1 MVQAQHEHS
10 TVGSEPGIDS
20 NESMI
25 AVAADALSPALTPL
39 QLLDINKIAAGYQK
53 EGDCVRAVAAYRVL
67 FDKARYR
74 RVKDPSV
81 SGRREALPGRSH
93 SRLPRRSSSPSFVL
107 PRPRAITPTTHERS
121 RHLSRHRTQEEQFD
135 APRALRVPRE
145 LRVGVPQTGHVP

>member
-74 RVKDPSV
+74 RVKGSV
-81 SGRREALPGRSH
+81 SLWPEGGVARSLALSPPTAIVVTFLRPLSTPSHHPDDSRTLPTPFPTPHSGRT
-93 SRLPRRSSSPSFVL
+93 
-107 PRPRAITPTTHERS
+107 I
-121 RHLSRHRTQEEQFD
+121 
-135 APRALRVPRE
+135 
-145 LRVGVPQTGHVP
+145 